1 MFENSNL
8 NKPQKRLWIC
18 IYLFLLWGLYN
29 LKMSFVGNGAVK
41 DVAHLA
47 KLIRNTT

>member
-1 MFENSNL
+1 MDLHIPISTM
-8 NKPQKRLWIC
+8 
-18 IYLFLLWGLYN
+18 GLYN

-41 DVAHLA
+41 DVAPLA

>member
-1 MFENSNL
+1 MWINDLQE
-8 NKPQKRLWIC
+8 RLWIC

-41 DVAHLA
+41 DVAPLA